1 MKGYISNERKIMQFI
16 SKIKEMAK
24 NTKEWCVDHKE
35 LLLTDAAILAGC
47 AGAIGVAVAV
57 SKYEDKKAAEAQQ
70 AIIEEAPISEE
81 PERIVIDTPTDGL
94 DDFRNDD
101 EPVEE
106 TINEEIEA

>member
-1 MKGYISNERKIMQFI
+1 MPFI
-16 SKIKEMAK
+16 NTIKEMAK
-24 NTKEWCVDHKE
+24 NTKEWIVDHKE

-57 SKYEDKKAAEAQQ
+57 SKNEDKKAAEAQQ
-70 AIIEEAPISEE
+70 AIIEDAPISEE
-81 PERIVIDTPTDGL
+81 EEYSVFDTTTDGL

-106 TINEEIEA
+106 AINEEFEA

>member
-1 MKGYISNERKIMQFI
+1 MQFI
-16 SKIKEMAK
+16 NTIKEMAK

-57 SKYEDKKAAEAQQ
+57 SKNEDKKAAEAQQ
-70 AIIEEAPISEE
+70 AIIEDEPTSEE
-81 PERIVIDTPTDGL
+81 EYSVFDTTTDGL

-106 TINEEIEA
+106 AINEEVEA

>member
-1 MKGYISNERKIMQFI
+1 MKGQIMQFI
-16 SKIKEMAK
+16 NTIKEMAK
-24 NTKEWCVDHKE
+24 NTKEWMVDHKE

-57 SKYEDKKAAEAQQ
+57 SKNEDKKAAEAQQ
-70 AIIEEAPISEE
+70 AIIEDAPISEE
-81 PERIVIDTPTDGL
+81 PERIVIDTTTDGL

-106 TINEEIEA
+106 AINEEVEA

>member
-1 MKGYISNERKIMQFI
+1 MKGTIMQFI
-16 SKIKEMAK
+16 NTIKEMAK

-57 SKYEDKKAAEAQQ
+57 SKNEDKKAAEAQQ

-106 TINEEIEA
+106 AINEEVEA

>member
-1 MKGYISNERKIMQFI
+1 MKFI
-16 SKIKEMAK
+16 NTVKEMAK
-24 NTKEWCVDHKE
+24 NAKEWCIEHKE

-57 SKYEDKKAAEAQQ
+57 SKNEDKKAAEAQQ
-70 AIIEEAPISEE
+70 ATIEDALISEE
-81 PERIVIDTPTDGL
+81 PERIVIDTTTDGL

-106 TINEEIEA
+106 AINEEVEA

>member
-1 MKGYISNERKIMQFI
+1 MKFI
-16 SKIKEMAK
+16 NTIKEMAK

-57 SKYEDKKAAEAQQ
+57 SKNEDKKAAEAQQ
-70 AIIEEAPISEE
+70 AIIEDAPISEE
-81 PERIVIDTPTDGL
+81 EDPFVIDTTTDGL

-106 TINEEIEA
+106 TINEEVEA

>member
-1 MKGYISNERKIMQFI
+1 MTFI
-16 SKIKEMAK
+16 NTIKEK
-24 NTKEWCVDHKE
+24 FNNTKEWVVDHKQ

-57 SKYEDKKAAEAQQ
+57 SKNEDKKAAEAQQ
-70 AIIEEAPISEE
+70 AIIEDAPISEE

-106 TINEEIEA
+106 AINEEVEA

>member
-1 MKGYISNERKIMQFI
+1 MPFI
-16 SKIKEMAK
+16 NTIKEMAK

-57 SKYEDKKAAEAQQ
+57 SKNEDKKAAEAQQ
-70 AIIEEAPISEE
+70 ATIEDALISEE
-81 PERIVIDTPTDGL
+81 EERIVIDTTTDGL

-101 EPVEE
+101 EPVDE

>member
-1 MKGYISNERKIMQFI
+1 MQFI
-16 SKIKEMAK
+16 NTIKEK
-24 NTKEWCVDHKE
+24 FNNTKEWIVDHKE

-57 SKYEDKKAAEAQQ
+57 SKNEDKKAAEAQQ
-70 AIIEEAPISEE
+70 AIIEDAPISEE

>member
-1 MKGYISNERKIMQFI
+1 MQFI
-16 SKIKEMAK
+16 NTIKDK
-24 NTKEWCVDHKE
+24 FNNTKEWIVDHKE

-57 SKYEDKKAAEAQQ
+57 SKNEDKKAAEAQQ
-70 AIIEEAPISEE
+70 AIIEDAPISEE
-81 PERIVIDTPTDGL
+81 EYPVLDTTTDVEEQ
-94 DDFRNDD
+94 FFNND

>member
-1 MKGYISNERKIMQFI
+1 MTFI
-16 SKIKEMAK
+16 NTIKEK
-24 NTKEWCVDHKE
+24 FNNTKEWVVDHKQ

-57 SKYEDKKAAEAQQ
+57 SKNEDKKAAEAQQ
-70 AIIEEAPISEE
+70 ATIEEAPLSEE

>member
-1 MKGYISNERKIMQFI
+1 MQFI
-16 SKIKEMAK
+16 NTIKEK
-24 NTKEWCVDHKE
+24 FNNTKEWIVDHKE

-57 SKYEDKKAAEAQQ
+57 SKNEDKKAAEAQQ

-106 TINEEIEA
+106 AINEEIEA

>member
-1 MKGYISNERKIMQFI
+1 MQFI
-16 SKIKEMAK
+16 NTIKGK
-24 NTKEWCVDHKE
+24 FNNTKEWCVDHKE

-57 SKYEDKKAAEAQQ
+57 SKNEDKKAAEAQQ
-70 AIIEEAPISEE
+70 AIIEDAPISEE
-81 PERIVIDTPTDGL
+81 AERIVIDTPTDGL

-106 TINEEIEA
+106 AINEEFEA

>member
-1 MKGYISNERKIMQFI
+1 MQFI
-16 SKIKEMAK
+16 NTIKEK
-24 NTKEWCVDHKE
+24 FNNTKEWIVDHKE

-57 SKYEDKKAAEAQQ
+57 SKNEDKKAAEAQQ